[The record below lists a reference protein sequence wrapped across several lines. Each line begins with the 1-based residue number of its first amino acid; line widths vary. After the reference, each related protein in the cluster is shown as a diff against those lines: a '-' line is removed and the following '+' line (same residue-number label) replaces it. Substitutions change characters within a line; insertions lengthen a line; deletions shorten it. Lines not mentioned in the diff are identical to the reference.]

1 MPYPPINPYMS
12 NPYMQQAIIPPAV
25 QQMIQQPTPV
35 MQQQAGVSI
44 KVSGRDEAMNRLLM
58 MYPASVLVPGFTSDA
73 LFDIDGRHFH
83 ALSIEPD
90 GRRNLET
97 FSYQLESTPTQLAAS
112 DYVSRTE
119 FQELADKINQ
129 MMGDADGIPQP
140 VQPASAAA
148 NKPA

>member
-1 MPYPPINPYMS
+1 MSYYPTNPYMA

-25 QQMIQQPTPV
+25 QQITQQPTPV

-44 KVSGRDEAMNRLLM
+44 KVSGRDEAMNRFLM

-97 FSYQLESTPTQLAAS
+97 FSYKLDSSPTQQANT
-112 DYVSRTE
+112 DYVSRAE
-119 FQELADKINQ
+119 FQKLANKINQ
-129 MMGDADGIPQP
+129 MTGDANGISQS
-140 VQPASAAA
+140 VQPAATSQ
-148 NKPA
+148 PA